1 MAEDKIDK
9 GVDLEPPPVPNAP
22 PPIEERRKSLGF
34 TTSWSSQPPARKY
47 SLNDAPCEYKGL
59 KETSNTTEG
68 GGKSP
73 TEEKVDENKPELS
86 PKTRQEIVFAHKDP
100 KPVQKHIEKTK
111 KVNETPAS
119 GSSMPPTPNTA
130 MKMSCMEEEAIRERL
145 RTLLLRQTAEIL
157 DAEGVGTKF
166 TKESF
171 RRTFLNKVSF
181 LIFSD
186 INLKFVKT
194 LDIFYYLSKCVLRKT
209 GKDYLY

>member
-1 MAEDKIDK
+1 MAEDKIDFV
-9 GVDLEPPPVPNAP
+9 GVDMDPPPLPDAP

-34 TTSWSSQPPARKY
+34 TTTWSAQPPARKY
-47 SLNDAPCEYKGL
+47 SLNDAPCDCKGL
-59 KETSNTTEG
+59 KTSDLAEG
-68 GGKSP
+68 VEKSSP
-73 TEEKVDENKPELS
+73 GEEKVEENKQEISPEI
-86 PKTRQEIVFAHKDP
+86 RQEIVFAHKDP

-166 TKESF
+166 TKEAF
-171 RRTFLNKVSF
+171 RRTFLNKVGLS
-181 LIFSD
+181 
-186 INLKFVKT
+186 INS
-194 LDIFYYLSKCVLRKT
+194 IYSAIRNCIWSI
-209 GKDYLY
+209 